1 MANED
6 PTKKLPNDD
15 RTDRTTQPI
24 IEELVAEIRALRNGV
39 AGQELRFNSI
49 DARFDSIDARF
60 DSVDARFDSVDAR
73 FDSVDARLDVLESRL
88 VHDIEGV
95 NGRITEV
102 GADMTRRFIGLEN
115 KLEALNRS
123 RLQAEGDY
131 FNLAQRVTDLE
142 SKIS

>member
-6 PTKKLPNDD
+6 LTKKLPDDD

-24 IEELVAEIRALRNGV
+24 IEELVAEIRALRNDV
-39 AGQELRFNSI
+39 AGMGSRFN
-49 DARFDSIDARF
+49 SIDARF

-73 FDSVDARLDVLESRL
+73 MDGLESRL
-88 VHDIEGV
+88 ARDIEGV
-95 NGRITEV
+95 RARITEV
-102 GADMTRRFIGLEN
+102 AADMTKRFIAIEN

-123 RLQAEGDY
+123 RLQSEGDY
-131 FNLAQRVTDLE
+131 FNLSQRVTDLE

>member
-24 IEELVAEIRALRNGV
+24 IEELVAEIRALRNEV
-39 AGQELRFNSI
+39 AGM
-49 DARFDSIDARF
+49 
-60 DSVDARFDSVDAR
+60 
-73 FDSVDARLDVLESRL
+73 DARLAR
-88 VHDIEGV
+88 DIEGV
-95 NGRITEV
+95 NARIIAMA
-102 GADMTRRFIGLEN
+102 ADMTRRFTGIEN

>member
-24 IEELVAEIRALRNGV
+24 IEELVAEIRALRNEV
-39 AGQELRFNSI
+39 AGMDARFNSI

-60 DSVDARFDSVDAR
+60 DSVDAR
-73 FDSVDARLDVLESRL
+73 LDGLESRL

-95 NGRITEV
+95 NVRITEV
-102 GADMTRRFIGLEN
+102 AADMTRRFIGIEN

>member
-39 AGQELRFNSI
+39 AGL

-60 DSVDARFDSVDAR
+60 DSM
-73 FDSVDARLDVLESRL
+73 DARLDGLESRL
-88 VHDIEGV
+88 AHDIEGV
-95 NGRITEV
+95 NTRITEV
-102 GADMTRRFIGLEN
+102 AADMTRRFIGIEN

-131 FNLAQRVTDLE
+131 FNLAHRVTDLE